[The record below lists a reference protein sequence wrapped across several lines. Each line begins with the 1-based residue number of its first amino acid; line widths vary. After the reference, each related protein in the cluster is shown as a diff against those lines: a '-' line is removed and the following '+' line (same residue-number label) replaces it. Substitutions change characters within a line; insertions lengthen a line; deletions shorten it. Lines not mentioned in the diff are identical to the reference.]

1 MSDRLIDVRTPLS
14 VSENVRVELGADGT
28 LYLVAPH
35 VTLHLERDL
44 GEELATTL
52 ARAVVRLRKL
62 DSARARPGL
71 QLVRRAAPAAATDP
85 DAARDS

>member
-14 VSENVRVELGADGT
+14 VSEHVRVELGADGT

-44 GEELATTL
+44 GEELTTTL
-52 ARAVVRLRKL
+52 ARAMVRLRKL
-62 DSARARPGL
+62 ETARERPAL
-71 QLVRRAAPAAATDP
+71 HLVRRAAPAPAE
-85 DAARDS
+85 